1 MKRPWSM
8 ARRLAAVPVSIVIVG
23 AALGG
28 CTTLAPYSNASF
40 NRPAPAASAADGPA
54 PRHSFK
60 VDGRRGND
68 RVLMFLALSGGGSR
82 AAYLSAETM
91 LALQTRL
98 EADLLAEV
106 DVVSSVSGGSLAG
119 AYFVASRDRALAS
132 PRLIER
138 LRPLLAEPGPSALA
152 LDAEGRLTCRGPLP
166 QAELDHLRRL
176 LPGADG
182 NDDALAVEQLCL
194 APIYPVWDGDELRKA
209 MSRNYLMYWF
219 GNWFW
224 PANVFRYWTSSFD
237 RSDIMAQTLA
247 NNVLSRRGLFGGEL
261 TLSELNPTRP
271 YLLINATN
279 ATSRWL
285 DEQNQDDF
293 PFGSVFTFTDEDF
306 RDRICSDAAAYS
318 LPRAVMASSAFPLVF
333 ATMTLRDFRTLPPTP
348 GAPCLDA
355 DAGPRQDRR
364 YLHVFDGGNSDNLGL
379 RSIKRTLLQLEVDG
393 RLQAYDRIIVMLVD
407 AFTEPSGAARA
418 DPDPRSLISLVLD
431 TNVSDAVDSLLQS
444 NRNNLMAEF
453 TDGELFFERDCDV
466 DGEGLRQLPRRL
478 CEQLRDR
485 PSERLSA
492 PLSKDDVKDT
502 RVLNLKDRLVFFH
515 FGFDDVTWQ
524 DPGKV
529 VLRRQLDRIP
539 TSFQISTEHT
549 ALLREAVA
557 TVIRP
562 DHPCLQALT
571 GLVQAAG
578 PAAPEQV
585 ARAQAACA
593 RSDLGTRG
601 PARSRRPEAARR

>member
-1 MKRPWSM
+1 MKRLWSVAGRM
-8 ARRLAAVPVSIVIVG
+8 AAWPVSVVIVG
-23 AALGG
+23 AGLGG

-40 NRPAPAASAADGPA
+40 NQPAPAADASAL
-54 PRHSFK
+54 RHTFK

-98 EADLLAEV
+98 DADLLAEV

-119 AYFVASRDRALAS
+119 AYFVASRDRTMS
-132 PRLIER
+132 NPRLIDR
-138 LRPLLAEPGPSALA
+138 LRPLLDEPGPSGLS
-152 LDAEGRLTCRGPLP
+152 LDPEGRLTCQGPLP
-166 QAELDHLRRL
+166 QAELDRIRRL
-176 LPGADG
+176 LPSVDG
-182 NDDALAVEQLCL
+182 DGDALAVEQLCL
-194 APIYPVWDGDELRKA
+194 ASVYPAWDGDEVRKA
-209 MSRNYLMYWF
+209 MSRNFLRYWF

-247 NNVLSRRGLFGGEL
+247 NNVFSRRGLFGGEL
-261 TLSELNPTRP
+261 TLSDLNPTRP

-285 DEQNQDDF
+285 DEQTQDDF

-333 ATMTLRDFRTLPPTP
+333 ATMTLRDFRTQPPTP

-355 DAGPRQDRR
+355 DAGPKQSRR

-393 RLQAYDRIIVMLVD
+393 RLQAYDRIVVMLVD

-418 DPDPRSLISLVLD
+418 DPDPRSLLSLVLD

-453 TDGELFFERDCDV
+453 ADGELFFERDCDL

-478 CEQLRDR
+478 CEQLRSR
-485 PSERLSA
+485 PSERLAA
-492 PLSKDDVKDT
+492 PQQQAKHAVNDA

-515 FGFDDVTWQ
+515 FGFDDVIWR
-524 DPGKV
+524 DADKV
-529 VLRRQLDRIP
+529 ALRRQLDRIP
-539 TSFQISTEHT
+539 TSFQISDEHT

-562 DHPCLQALT
+562 DHPCLKALT
-571 GLVQAAG
+571 GLVQTAG
-578 PAAPEQV
+578 AAAPEQIGR
-585 ARAQAACA
+585 ARTDCA
-593 RSDLGTRG
+593 KSDLGMG
-601 PARSRRPEAARR
+601 DPSRSRRPEGARR

>member
-1 MKRPWSM
+1 MSRLWSI
-8 ARRLAAVPVSIVIVG
+8 AWRLAGWPVSIVIVG
-23 AALGG
+23 TAIGG

-82 AAYLSAETM
+82 AAVLSTETM

-119 AYFVASRDRALAS
+119 AYFVASRDRNLAD

-138 LRPLLAEPGPSALA
+138 VQPLLSEPGGSGLA
-152 LDAEGRLTCRGPLP
+152 LDADGRLTCRAPLAA
-166 QAELDHLRRL
+166 AELDRLRPL
-176 LPGADG
+176 LPAD
-182 NDDALAVEQLCL
+182 DLQAVEQLCL
-194 APIYPVWDGDELRKA
+194 APSFPAWESDEVRRA
-209 MSRNYLMYWF
+209 MGRNYLMYWF

-247 NNVLSRRGLFGGEL
+247 NNVFSRRGLFGGEL
-261 TLSELNPTRP
+261 TLSDLNPTRP

-279 ATSRWL
+279 ASSRRI
-285 DEQNQDDF
+285 DERHQDDF

-306 RDRICSDAAAYS
+306 RDRICSDATAYS

-333 ATMTLRDFRTLPPTP
+333 ATMTLRDFRPLPPTP
-348 GAPCLDA
+348 GASCLDG
-355 DAGPRQDRR
+355 DGPKEERR

-379 RSIKRTLLQLEVDG
+379 RSIKRALLQLEVDG
-393 RLQAYDRIIVMLVD
+393 RLQAYDRIVVMLVD

-418 DPDPRSLISLVLD
+418 DPDPRSLFSLLLD
-431 TNVSDAVDSLLQS
+431 TNVGDAVDSLLQS

-453 TDGELFFERDCDV
+453 TDGELFFERDCDF

-478 CEQLRDR
+478 CEQLRAR
-485 PSERLSA
+485 PSARLSA
-492 PLSKDDVKDT
+492 PQSAAEVKDA
-502 RVLNLKDRLVFFH
+502 RVLKLQDRLVFFH

-524 DPGKV
+524 DAGKGE
-529 VLRRQLDRIP
+529 LRRQLDRIP
-539 TSFQISTEHT
+539 TSFQISAEHT

-562 DHPCLQALT
+562 EHPCLKALT
-571 GLVQAAG
+571 GLVQTSGPVAAG
-578 PAAPEQV
+578 QV
-585 ARAQAACA
+585 SRARLECA
-593 RSDLGTRG
+593 KSDLGTRG
-601 PARSRRPEAARR
+601 PARSLRPDGARR